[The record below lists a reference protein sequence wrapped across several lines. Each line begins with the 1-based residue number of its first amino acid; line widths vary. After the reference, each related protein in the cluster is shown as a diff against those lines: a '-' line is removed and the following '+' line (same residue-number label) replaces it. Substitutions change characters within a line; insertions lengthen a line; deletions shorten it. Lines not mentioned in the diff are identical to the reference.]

1 MECRRSQ
8 CRSGKPEPEQEQSDP
23 LFDGISLL
31 IVRVQRHRRHRLRQ
45 DPGPGR
51 SGRGFGVRV
60 VGIGRRVEQ
69 GLGVLI
75 ASDGAI
81 SVYEVIPEGFGVG
94 VVWAQD
100 AQGVM
105 SQDMGDG
112 SVSGHR

>member
-8 CRSGKPEPEQEQSDP
+8 HRSGGPGPEQKRSDP
-23 LFDGISLL
+23 LFGGVALL
-31 IVRVQRHRRHRLRQ
+31 IVRVQRHRRHRLRRG
-45 DPGPGR
+45 PGPGQ

-60 VGIGRRVEQ
+60 VRIGRRVKQ
-69 GLGVLI
+69 GLGILI

-81 SVYEVIPEGFGVG
+81 GGCEVILEGFGVG